1 LDNQPNHN
9 GDVTPPEEPALS
21 FSDWLKA
28 NAITLLIVT
37 FVVVWLLRTFDTEGL
52 WSVAKAAIG
61 LGFIIFIHELG
72 HFLVAKW
79 CDVHVTTFSIGFG
92 PALPGCSFKWGE
104 TTYKLALFPLGG
116 YVQMV
121 GQVDGN
127 EEADESDTDPRSYRN
142 KTVGQRMAIISAGV
156 VMNVILAFICFS
168 LVFQVHGKER
178 LAGVIGMVDNASPAW
193 KKGIRSGSV
202 IYQIG
207 TAKDPYFEDLM
218 VQVIGS
224 GWNQQ
229 LPVVFGEPGSEKRT
243 VEIEPRIDRED
254 KRPGSRPVIGVSPAQ
269 IPKLESAR
277 LYKKDYAHP
286 AYYNT
291 PAENA
296 NPPFEFDDE
305 IIGTTDPDHP
315 DALKELPEDPRNP
328 GSGRRDY
335 FEMRK
340 RMQRLAGKAMKF
352 QVRRGEKGDLV
363 EITVGPAYHHTLGL
377 RMQMGQVTAVRE
389 KGPASGKVQPFDPDS
404 NTKGDVIEEVTVTD
418 AAGKPLTFKND
429 NGTLDPV
436 RLPYQLRAWAATVE
450 GDKWVTLK
458 VRRPNVANPLNREEV
473 KHENVKLK
481 WDDGWEFDREVP
493 YGQTSPLAIPELGLA
508 YRVQTTVAGV
518 DRQPAGD
525 GKKSLQANDV
535 IKRVKFHRYDFTSRV
550 DGSRPTETKE
560 GTSWISLE
568 PDQWAWVFH
577 NLQAV
582 EVKKLTLEVDRSGEK
597 FELEVDA
604 RPDETWPQTSRGM
617 ILARDSRL
625 QKADNIAGAIGL
637 GLKDT
642 WGTILQVYSHL
653 RNLISGRIAVTNLVG
668 PIMIADTAYRIAG
681 FDVWEFIFFLGMI
694 SVNLAVV
701 NFLPI
706 PVLDGGHMV
715 FLLYEKLRGKPA
727 SEGVRVGATY
737 VGLLMLVSL
746 MLFVI
751 GLDIFRKLGW
761 LG

>member
-1 LDNQPNHN
+1 LDNQPNRPD
-9 GDVTPPEEPALS
+9 DVTPPEEPALS
-21 FSDWLKA
+21 FADWLKA
-28 NAITLLIVT
+28 NAITLLIVAA
-37 FVVVWLLRTFDTEGL
+37 VVVWLLRTFDTDGL

-121 GQVDGN
+121 GQVDGS
-127 EEADESDTDPRSYRN
+127 EEADETDTDPRSYRN

-178 LAGVIGMVDNASPAW
+178 VACVTGTVDAGSPAW
-193 KKGIRSGSV
+193 KKGVRSGAV

-207 TAKDPYFEDLM
+207 STHNPYWEDLL
-218 VQVIGS
+218 GETLS
-224 GWNQQ
+224 SNWSQQ
-229 LPVVFGEPGSEKRT
+229 LTVVYAVPGSAKQT

-254 KRPGSRPVIGVSPAQ
+254 KRPGGRPVIGLLSAQTAQLVSARPFRKDYDHPALYGSPAE
-269 IPKLESAR
+269 K
-277 LYKKDYAHP
+277 
-286 AYYNT
+286 
-291 PAENA
+291 AE
-296 NPPFEFDDE
+296 PPFEFDDQ
-305 IIGTTDPDHP
+305 IVGTTDPEQP
-315 DALKELPEDPRNP
+315 DRLKELPEDPRNP

-335 FEMRK
+335 FELRR
-340 RMQRLAGKAMKF
+340 RMQRLAGQPMVF
-352 QVRRGEKGDLV
+352 QVRREGQETPV
-363 EITVGPAYHHTLGL
+363 AIQVGPAFHHTLGV

-389 KGPASGKVQPFDPDS
+389 HGPAWKAQVQPHDLD
-404 NTKGDVIEEVTVTD
+404 NNVKGDVIEAVEVRKD
-418 AAGKPLTFKND
+418 AGDKEPLAVYKED
-429 NGTLDPV
+429 TLDPI
-436 RLPYQLRAWAATVE
+436 RLPDQLREWAAKLQ
-450 GDKWVTLK
+450 GQMAVTLK

-473 KHENVKLK
+473 KHVTAVLA
-481 WDDGWEFDREVP
+481 WDDSWKFDRERP
-493 YGQTSPLAIPELGLA
+493 IGPTSPLAIPELGIA

-518 DRQPAGD
+518 DRPG
-525 GKKSLQANDV
+525 GPLQANDV
-535 IKRVKFHRYDFTSRV
+535 IRRIKFHEYDHAKRGA
-550 DGSRPTETKE
+550 DGRPVESKATA
-560 GTSWISLE
+560 SWVTLE
-568 PDQWAWVFH
+568 PDQWAWAFH
-577 NLQAV
+577 VLQGV
-582 EVKKLTLEVDRSGEK
+582 EVKKLTLEVERGGAK
-597 FELEVDA
+597 VELEIA
-604 RPDETWPQTSRGM
+604 AQPDTTWPQTARGLA
-617 ILARDSRL
+617 LARDTRL
-625 QKADNIAGAIGL
+625 QKADSLAGAIGL

-653 RNLISGRIAVTNLVG
+653 RNLLSGRIAVTNLVG

-715 FLLYEKLRGKPA
+715 FLIYEKLRGKPA